1 MFDNAID
8 IGNKVIASS
17 QKKGI
22 EALEIFFEYVKN
34 KQVMMNNVSISTQR
48 AKEELG
54 AGIRVIHKE
63 SEGFSSTNIITQKA
77 IEKCVDEAFAIAKA
91 TPKIDGIGLPIK
103 QNIKEIKG
111 TFNQELAD
119 LSVEKITTDAN
130 DFINGFTS
138 IDSRIKT
145 LLSNAS
151 VTVQGNAL
159 VNSNEIELQG
169 KSSYYS
175 GSFMGIASD
184 KDKAGSY
191 TFDNAFSRK
200 HDIDFLSIG
209 QKIGKRAIDNLN
221 QTTISSFDGP
231 VIFRPDA
238 MFNPILICIA
248 FAISADWRQRGISSW
263 KDSLGDTVSIES
275 LNVVDKPHDLS
286 AGSGIGSFDAE
297 GNPTK
302 EIEIVKDG
310 VLQTFLHNQRTANK
324 EKLESTGNAFRS
336 MGGGQPSFTQP
347 PANIFPNS
355 PWVLPGDI
363 TEDEMIKDTKQGIIA
378 HNFQGTVR
386 YQNGIFSGVAKGAYL
401 IEKGE
406 ITKPVT
412 GISLS
417 GNVFELLKNIQGIG
431 KELHLT
437 NAYAKTPMMKFNGIK
452 VSTK

>member
-1 MFDNAID
+1 MFNKAID

-22 EALEIFFEYVKN
+22 EALEIFFQYVKN

-77 IEKCVDEAFAIAKA
+77 IEKCVAEAYAIAKA
-91 TPKIDGIGLPIK
+91 TPKIDGIGLPTK
-103 QNIKEIKG
+103 QNIKKIAG

-119 LSVEKITTDAN
+119 LSVEKITKDAI

-145 LLSNAS
+145 LLSNATI
-151 VTVQGNAL
+151 TVNGNAL
-159 VNSNEIELQG
+159 VNSNGIELQR
-169 KSSYYS
+169 KSSHYS
-175 GSFMGIASD
+175 GSFLGIASD

-191 TFDNAFSRK
+191 TFENAFSRK

-209 QKIGKRAIDNLN
+209 KKIGKRAIDNLN
-221 QTTISSFDGP
+221 QTTINSFDGP

-238 MFNPILICIA
+238 MFNPILIVVA

-263 KDSLGDTVSIES
+263 KDSLGDNVAIDT
-275 LNVVDKPHDLS
+275 LNLVDKPHDLS
-286 AGSGIGSFDAE
+286 AGTGISSFDYE

-302 EIEIVKDG
+302 EIEIIKDG
-310 VLQTFLHNQRTANK
+310 IIQTFLHNQRTANK
-324 EKLESTGNAFRS
+324 EKLDSTGNAFRS
-336 MGGGQPSFTQP
+336 MGGQPNFTQP

-363 TEDEMIKDTKQGIIA
+363 SEDEMIKDIKQGIII

-417 GNVFELLKNIQGIG
+417 GNVFDLLKNIQGIG

-437 NAYAKTPMMKFNGIK
+437 NSYAKTPMMKFGGIK
-452 VSTK
+452 ISTK

>member
-1 MFDNAID
+1 MFNDAIE
-8 IGNKVIASS
+8 IGKKVITSS

-22 EALEIFFEYVKN
+22 EAIEIFFEYVKN

-63 SEGFSSTNIITQKA
+63 SEGFTSTNIITQKA

-91 TPKIDGIGLPIK
+91 TPKIEGIGLPTK
-103 QNIKEIKG
+103 QKIKELKG

-119 LSVEKITTDAN
+119 LSVEKITKDAI
-130 DFINGFTS
+130 DFIAGFTS
-138 IDSRIKT
+138 IDPRIKT
-145 LLSNAS
+145 LLSNAT
-151 VTVQGNAL
+151 VTVQGDAL
-159 VNSNEIELQG
+159 VNSNGIELQR
-169 KSSYYS
+169 KSSYYI

-191 TFDNAFSRK
+191 TFDNAFSRN

-209 QKIGKRAIDNLN
+209 KKIGKSAIDNLN
-221 QTTISSFDGP
+221 QTTIKSFDGP
-231 VIFRPDA
+231 VIFKPDA
-238 MFNPILICIA
+238 IFSPILIVMA
-248 FAISADWRQRGISSW
+248 LAVSADWRQRGTSFW
-263 KDSLGDTVSIES
+263 KDSLGDTVAIES
-275 LNVVDKPHDLS
+275 LNLVDKPYDLS
-286 AGSGIGSFDAE
+286 AGSGICSFDYE

-302 EIEIVKDG
+302 EIEIIKDG

-324 EKLESTGNAFRS
+324 EKLESTGNAYRS
-336 MGGGQPSFTQP
+336 MGGKPNFTQP
-347 PANIFPNS
+347 PASIFPNS

-363 TEDEMIKDTKQGIIA
+363 PEDEMIKDTKHGLII

-401 IEKGE
+401 IENGE
-406 ITKPVT
+406 LSKPVT
-412 GISLS
+412 GISIS
-417 GNVFELLKNIQGIG
+417 GNVFELLNNIQGIG

-437 NAYAKTPMMKFNGIK
+437 NAYAKTPLMKFSGIR